1 MALRRLDSLGY
12 QIGLLSRLFD
22 RRLQEVLREQGVAP
36 GQFAPLVMLFEQ
48 DGLTQAE
55 LCRRINVEQP
65 TMANTLE
72 RMERDG
78 LIKRK
83 VDDADRR
90 RALVFL
96 TQKAKEYARTFSK
109 AYAKSRAAPS
119 RRSRPPTRTLF
130 SGSWAVWWRTC
141 APRRN

>member
-1 MALRRLDSLGY
+1 MAIRRIDSLGY
-12 QIGLLSRLFD
+12 QIGLLNRLYD
-22 RRLQEVLREQGVAP
+22 RCLQDALKDFGVAP
-36 GQFAPLVMLFEQ
+36 GQFAPLVMLFEE

-83 VDDADRR
+83 ADTDDRR
-90 RALVFL
+90 RAHVFL
-96 TQKAKEYARTFSK
+96 TPRARDIQVQVMEAARAVSNRTVSK
-109 AYAKSRAAPS
+109 LSAGEQDEMFRLVARMVENLKS
-119 RRSRPPTRTLF
+119 
-130 SGSWAVWWRTC
+130 
-141 APRRN
+141 

>member
-1 MALRRLDSLGY
+1 MAIRRLDSLGY

-22 RRLQEVLREQGVAP
+22 RRLQEVLKAHGVAP

-78 LIKRK
+78 LVRRK
-83 VDDADRR
+83 ADSEDRR
-90 RALVFL
+90 RAHVFL
-96 TQKAKEYARTFSK
+96 TARAKEMQVQVMEAARAVSNRTVSRLSAGEQDDMFRLVGRMVENL
-109 AYAKSRAAPS
+109 KS
-119 RRSRPPTRTLF
+119 
-130 SGSWAVWWRTC
+130 
-141 APRRN
+141 